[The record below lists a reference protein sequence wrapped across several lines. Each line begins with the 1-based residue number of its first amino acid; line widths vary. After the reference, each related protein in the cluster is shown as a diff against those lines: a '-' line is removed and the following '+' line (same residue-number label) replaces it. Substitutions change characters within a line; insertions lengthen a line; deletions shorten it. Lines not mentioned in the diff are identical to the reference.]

1 MIYII
6 IIYII
11 LHFLY
16 ILFYSILFVQDPS
29 MVASTCLRC
38 YKYSLSLVIILLMQ
52 GPTDWFPVLSLQSST
67 VCSCECSSPAQP
79 RYCDYNPVDIPMW
92 TSLHSNPADTITSL
106 RILLHLCG
114 YYGQVYILWIFGYS
128 CGQVLILLYQ
138 YLFSFQ
144 AGMFLMAE

>member
-6 IIYII
+6 LIYII

-67 VCSCECSSPAQP
+67 VCSCVCSSPAQP

-114 YYGQVYILWIFGYS
+114 YYGQVYICGY
-128 CGQVLILLYQ
+128 LDILVDKCLY
-138 YLFSFQ
+138 YSISTFFHSKLECF
-144 AGMFLMAE
+144 

>member
-1 MIYII
+1 MLIWYIY

-29 MVASTCLRC
+29 MVASTGLRC

-52 GPTDWFPVLSLQSST
+52 GPTDWFPVPSLQSST

-106 RILLHLCG
+106 RILWTSLH
-114 YYGQVYILWIFGYS
+114 LWIFGYS
-128 CGQVLILLYQ
+128 CGQVFILLYQ
-138 YLFSFQ
+138 YLFSFL